1 MNKDALGAVVDRID
15 GYRDHVI
22 SLQRELCSRP
32 ALGPESG
39 GDGEVEKAA
48 FLKTYLERLGLQVDQ
63 YDSPDDRVACGYRPN
78 LVSLLPGGAKAPRL
92 WIMAHTDVVPPGD
105 PAKWTGDPWTLRVEG
120 DRLIG
125 RGVEDN
131 QGGLVAAVMAARAF
145 LEAGVTPEIPMGLV
159 FVADEET
166 GSVHGLQYLLRE
178 HGGLFD
184 REDLIIVPDAGNSKG
199 SVIEVAEKSILW
211 IRFHTLGKQT
221 HGSEP
226 ETGINAHKAAAY
238 LTTRLET
245 LYGRFRKSDPLF
257 APPISTFEPTRK
269 DANVPNINTI
279 PGEDVVYFDC
289 RVLPHYRL
297 SDVIKAVKVIVVET
311 QKRFRVKI
319 SMDFPQKEAA
329 APPTPA
335 DAPVVKAVATAMRS
349 LRRRRLKVIGIGGGT
364 VAKYFRQEGFPCAV
378 WCTMDE
384 RAHTPD
390 EYTMVPHLLED
401 AKVFAHVAMQDG
413 A

>member
-1 MNKDALGAVVDRID
+1 MNKDAFGAVIDRID

-22 SLQRELCSRP
+22 ELQRELCSRP
-32 ALGPESG
+32 ALGPESD

-48 FLKTYLERLGLQVDQ
+48 FLKAHLEGLGLHVDQ

-78 LVSLLPGGAKAPRL
+78 LVSVLPGAAKAPRL

-105 PAKWTGDPWTLRVEG
+105 PAKWTGDPWTLRVDG

-131 QGGLVAAVMAARAF
+131 QGGLVAAVMTARAF
-145 LEAGVTPEIPMGLV
+145 LEAGVTPEIPVGLV

-178 HGGLFD
+178 HSELFD
-184 REDLIIVPDAGNSKG
+184 RDDLIIVPDAGNSKG

-238 LTTRLET
+238 LTTRLDT
-245 LYGRFRKSDPLF
+245 LYGRFRKSDALF

-269 DANVPNINTI
+269 DANVPNVNTI

-297 SDVIKAVKVIVVET
+297 SEVIKAVKALVVET
-311 QKRFRVKI
+311 QKRYRVKI
-319 SMDFPQKEAA
+319 SMEFPQKEAA

-335 DAPVVKAVATAMRS
+335 DAPVVEAVATAVRS
-349 LRRRRLKVIGIGGGT
+349 LRRRRPRAIGIGGGT
-364 VAKYFRQEGFPCAV
+364 VAKFFRQAGFACAV

-390 EYTMVPHLLED
+390 EYTMIPHLLED
-401 AKVFAHVAMQDG
+401 AKVFAHVAMQDR